1 MAAGLDEAVK
11 DEPAAAANTSFPRGD
26 GSNPITPQMENA
38 DAGLP
43 EPSYGT
49 RSRNRTNAR
58 PNYSEEQDMDFE
70 FLAPATTTTATTATN
85 GRKKASDTSVSV
97 GQSHSDVK
105 RTVEPADVAQNASS
119 STPVSATG
127 KDSTINSSTGNASN
141 PKKRKAAAAATA
153 QSVSAV
159 ATSLPTANGKKSIPS
174 AASLAGRETNLM
186 SFIKHKHCLNKKGEL
201 VADDGTR
208 LSVNGKSLPQFYQTS
223 VRRAGGIFE
232 IPRLTPLRAQYITC
246 SKANADSV

>member
-11 DEPAAAANTSFPRGD
+11 DEPASAANTSVPRGD
-26 GSNPITPQMENA
+26 DSNPTIPQMENA
-38 DAGLP
+38 DAGLL

-70 FLAPATTTTATTATN
+70 FLAPATTTTATN
-85 GRKKASDTSVSV
+85 GRKKASDTSASV

-127 KDSTINSSTGNASN
+127 KDNTINSSTGSASN
-141 PKKRKAAAAATA
+141 SKKRKAAAAATA
-153 QSVSAV
+153 QSVSAA
-159 ATSLPTANGKKSIPS
+159 ATSLSTANGKKPILS

-232 IPRLTPLRAQYITC
+232 IPRLTPLWAQYIPC
-246 SKANADSV
+246 SKANADSI